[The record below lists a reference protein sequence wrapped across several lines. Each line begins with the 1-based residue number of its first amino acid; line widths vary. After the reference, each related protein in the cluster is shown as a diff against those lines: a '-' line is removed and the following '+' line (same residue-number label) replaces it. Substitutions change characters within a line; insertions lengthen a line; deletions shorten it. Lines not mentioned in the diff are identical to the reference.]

1 MHNDDITTTST
12 YPQEP
17 RAVNRF
23 IRTVGGLLLC
33 FLPLL
38 MSSSTPPTLL
48 EQVKEE
54 GFLQMLTLNGPSTY
68 YEGPFGHAG
77 FEYELAHAF
86 AEDLGVELAVLDK
99 GSLKNILEDMSTT
112 DAHFAAAGLSIIDAR
127 KKIIHFSAPYTTVT
141 QQVVYQRDTQKPR
154 KIEDLIGKDIVVVSQ
169 SSHAAT
175 LAQLQKDYP
184 ELSWREKEGAD
195 ISEMLE
201 MVHKGEADFTL
212 VDSNIFITNSVV
224 YPRAR
229 IAFNLTE
236 PENIAWAFP
245 KQSDDSLL
253 NAANTFI
260 KEYALAGEIAK
271 LEKKYFSKPVVDEGN
286 ALALAERIEEK
297 LPQWVDFFQDSA
309 EANGLDWLFLA
320 AMSYQE
326 SLWNENAKSFTGV
339 RGLMML
345 TNDTAKSLGI
355 EDRTDPQQ
363 SIDGGARYF
372 VQMRNRIPKD
382 ITEPDKTWMA
392 LAAYNVGLGH
402 LEDARILTQQHGGDP
417 DLWDDVKESL
427 PLLTRRKYY
436 SKTRHG
442 YARGWEPVHYVERI
456 RNYHNILVWHYE
468 NKQRQLASESEAEID
483 SLPIKKPAE
492 SMSQL

>member
-1 MHNDDITTTST
+1 MTITSPTIHK
-12 YPQEP
+12 EP
-17 RAVNRF
+17 RTANPV
-23 IRTVGGLLLC
+23 IRVMGGFLLC

-48 EQVKEE
+48 EQVKEN

-86 AEDLGVELAVLDK
+86 AEDLGVELMVLDK
-99 GSLKNILEDMSTT
+99 GSLTHILKDMSTT
-112 DAHFAAAGLSIIDAR
+112 DAHFAAAGLSIIESR
-127 KKIIHFSAPYTTVT
+127 KKTINFSTPYSTVT
-141 QQVVYQRDTQKPR
+141 QQVVYQRDTPKPR
-154 KIEDLIGKDIVVVSQ
+154 KIADLIGKDIVVISQ

-175 LAQLQKDYP
+175 LTELKKEYP
-184 ELSWREKEGAD
+184 ELSWREKDDAD

-201 MVHKGEADFTL
+201 MVHQGDADFTL
-212 VDSNIFITNSVV
+212 TDSSMFITNSVI

-229 IAFNLTE
+229 IAFDITE
-236 PENIAWAFP
+236 PESIAWAFP
-245 KQSDDSLL
+245 KQGDESLL
-253 NAANTFI
+253 NAANAFI
-260 KEYALAGEIAK
+260 KQYALSGKIAE
-271 LEKKYFSKPVVDEGN
+271 LEKKYFSEPVVDEGN
-286 ALALAERIEEK
+286 ALALAKRIEEK
-297 LPQWVDFFQDSA
+297 LPQWVDLFQASA

-326 SLWNENAKSFTGV
+326 SLWNKDAKSFTGV

-345 TNDTAKSLGI
+345 TNETAKSLGI

-363 SIDGGARYF
+363 SIEGGARYF
-372 VQMRNRIPKD
+372 IKMRNRIPKD

-402 LEDARILTQQHGGDP
+402 LEDARVLTQKHGGDP

-456 RNYHNILVWHYE
+456 RNYHNILVWYYE
-468 NKQRQLASESEAEID
+468 NKQRQLAADNEAEIEN
-483 SLPIKKPAE
+483 LPIKKPAD

>member
-1 MHNDDITTTST
+1 MKKITAITH
-12 YPQEP
+12 PEP
-17 RAVNRF
+17 RPANALVRSL
-23 IRTVGGLLLC
+23 GGLILC

-38 MSSSTPPTLL
+38 MVSSSPPSLL
-48 EQVKEE
+48 EQVKAE
-54 GFLQMLTLNGPSTY
+54 GYLQMLTLNGPSTY

-77 FEYELAHAF
+77 FEYELAYAF
-86 AEDLGVELAVLDK
+86 AEELGVELTVVDK
-99 GSLKNILEDMSTT
+99 GSLKNILNSMSTT
-112 DAHFAAAGLSIIDAR
+112 EAHFAAAGLSVIDER
-127 KKIIHFSAPYTTVT
+127 KKVINFSVPYSTVT
-141 QQVVYQRDTQKPR
+141 QQVVYQRDTQKP
-154 KIEDLIGKDIVVVSQ
+154 KTINDLLGKDIIVVSQ

-175 LAQLQKDYP
+175 LAELKKTYP

-212 VDSNIFITNSVV
+212 VDSSIFVTNSVI

-245 KQSDDSLL
+245 KQSDDSLVS
-253 NAANTFI
+253 AANTFI
-260 KEYALAGEIAK
+260 KNYAASGNIAL

-286 ALALAERIEEK
+286 ALALAKRIEEK
-297 LPQWVDFFQDSA
+297 LPQWVDLFKESA
-309 EANGLDWLFLA
+309 QENSLDWLFLA

-355 EDRTDPQQ
+355 KDRTDPQQ
-363 SIDGGARYF
+363 SIEGGARYF
-372 VQMRNRIPKD
+372 VKMRNRIPKD
-382 ITEPDKTWMA
+382 ITEPDRTWMA

-402 LEDARILTQQHGGDP
+402 LEDARVLTQKHGGDP
-417 DLWDDVKESL
+417 DLWIDVKKSL

-436 SKTRHG
+436 SQTKHG

-456 RNYHNILVWHYE
+456 RNYHNILVWHFE
-468 NKQRQLASESEAEID
+468 NKQRQIASETEEEIEN
-483 SLPIKKPAE
+483 LPINPTPD

>member
-1 MHNDDITTTST
+1 MKKIAATTH
-12 YPQEP
+12 PDP
-17 RAVNRF
+17 RPANALV
-23 IRTVGGLLLC
+23 RTLGGLILC

-38 MSSSTPPTLL
+38 MTSTSPPSSL
-48 EQVKEE
+48 EQVKAE
-54 GFLQMLTLNGPSTY
+54 GYLQMLTLNGPSTY

-77 FEYELAHAF
+77 FEYELAYAF
-86 AEDLGVELAVLDK
+86 AEELGVELTVINK
-99 GSLKNILEDMSTT
+99 GSLNNILNSMSTT
-112 DAHFAAAGLSIIDAR
+112 EAHFAAAGLSVIEER
-127 KKIIHFSAPYTTVT
+127 KKVINFSVPYSTVT
-141 QQVVYQRDTQKPR
+141 QQVVYQRDTQKP
-154 KIEDLIGKDIVVVSQ
+154 KTIEDLYNKDIIVVSQ

-175 LAQLQKDYP
+175 LAELKKTNP

-212 VDSNIFITNSVV
+212 VDSSIFITNSVI

-245 KQSDDSLL
+245 KQSDDSLV

-260 KEYALAGEIAK
+260 KNYAASGNIAL

-286 ALALAERIEEK
+286 ALALAKRIEEK
-297 LPQWVDFFQDSA
+297 LPQWIDFFQESA
-309 EANGLDWLFLA
+309 QENNLDWLFLA

-326 SLWNENAKSFTGV
+326 SLWNEDAKSFTGV

-355 EDRTDPQQ
+355 KNRTDPQQ
-363 SIDGGARYF
+363 SIAGGARYF
-372 VQMRNRIPKD
+372 VQMRNRIPKG
-382 ITEPDKTWMA
+382 ITEPDRTWMA

-402 LEDARILTQQHGGDP
+402 LEDARVLTQRHGGNP
-417 DLWDDVKESL
+417 NLWEDVKESL

-436 SKTRHG
+436 SQTKHG

-456 RNYHNILVWHYE
+456 RNYHNILVWHFE
-468 NKQRQLASESEAEID
+468 NKQRQNASETETEIKN
-483 SLPIKKPAE
+483 LPINPTPD